1 MTGERSPALELS
13 CQQRQPLAGTPLEL
27 ISWVSEVSPLRE
39 AGMRNSGWRLLAFF
53 HALTDRDIYA
63 GFVVAAT
70 SAALLCGTTTAWSGP
85 CTAPIAQ
92 LERQINLAASDPAAD
107 PDAGPTAP
115 QTVGAQLHHQP
126 TPGKVEHAERVA
138 NADADAALDRA
149 RKADAA
155 GDADGCNRALEEA
168 RRLYGID

>member
-1 MTGERSPALELS
+1 MYH
-13 CQQRQPLAGTPLEL
+13 
-27 ISWVSEVSPLRE
+27 
-39 AGMRNSGWRLLAFF
+39 SGWRLRAFF
-53 HALTDRDIYA
+53 NALIGRNISS
-63 GFVVAAT
+63 GFVIAAT
-70 SAALLCGTTTAWSGP
+70 SAALICGTGQAWSGP
-85 CTAPIAQ
+85 CTEPITQ
-92 LERQINLAASDPAAD
+92 LERQINLVVSDPAAE

-115 QTVGAQLHHQP
+115 QSVGAQLHHQP

-138 NADADAALDRA
+138 NADGDAALDRA

>member
-1 MTGERSPALELS
+1 MHHSGSR
-13 CQQRQPLAGTPLEL
+13 
-27 ISWVSEVSPLRE
+27 LRE
-39 AGMRNSGWRLLAFF
+39 FF
-53 HALTDRDIYA
+53 NNVIGRDVYG
-63 GFVVAAT
+63 GFVIAAT
-70 SAALLCGTTTAWSGP
+70 GAALLCATDAAWSGP

-92 LERQINLAASDPAAD
+92 LARQTNLAASDPAAD
-107 PDAGPTAP
+107 PEAGPTAP

-126 TPGKVEHAERVA
+126 TPGEVEHAERVA

-168 RRLYGID
+168 RHLYGID